1 MATPININLSL
12 KISKVNSVSAIKKFK
27 ERFDEIINFDT
38 TNGKLTSLTT
48 NDKNALTSSNIAE
61 IYNSYDP
68 DASGNN
74 LDLDDLQ
81 IEVEFKKPIP
91 ITDTIKDALNESIME
106 YIGVY
111 FNINPK
117 KQSSIL
123 FTDQTLKNYHKLTIY
138 REPLQMTTKKNR
150 NTDPNLIYTKKIMWI
165 YTIGINESVNKL
177 IKCVKNNDIKNGNKI
192 LSNILKEKINAKL
205 DKTLK

>member
-12 KISKVNSVSAIKKFK
+12 KISEVDSDGAIEKFK
-27 ERFDEIINFDT
+27 SRFDEIIKHDT

-48 NDKNALTSSNIAE
+48 NDKNALTSSNIAK

-81 IEVEFKKPIP
+81 IEVEFKNPIP
-91 ITDTIKDALNESIME
+91 ITDSVKDALNESIME
-106 YIGVY
+106 YIGAY
-111 FNINPK
+111 FKINHANNSP
-117 KQSSIL
+117 IL
-123 FTDQTLKNYHKLTIY
+123 FTDQTLKNFDKLTIY

-150 NTDPNLIYTKKIMWI
+150 NTDPDLIYTKKIMWI

-177 IKCVKNNDIKNGNKI
+177 IKCVKNNDIKSSNKI
-192 LSNILKEKINAKL
+192 LSNILKEKIKAKL